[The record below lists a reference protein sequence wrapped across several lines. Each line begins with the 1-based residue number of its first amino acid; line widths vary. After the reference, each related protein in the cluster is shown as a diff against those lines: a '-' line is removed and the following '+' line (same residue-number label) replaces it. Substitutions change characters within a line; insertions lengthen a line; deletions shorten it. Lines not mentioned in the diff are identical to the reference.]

1 MQCRFCLFQNAE
13 DEVRCQRCHKRLNGD
28 ITLDGVSMDGA
39 TALAP
44 RRSSSLPEIPSDGI
58 PAAAPRKSRAAA
70 ASVSDRQSSLFNGES
85 NVIPFDAY
93 QRPSAVADEPGPAAK
108 HLSTAKHTIR
118 KPAGNRR
125 ASETAM
131 DHDIQG
137 SLNLLPAA
145 QTPRILKTTVEASI
159 YCDAGVATP
168 VHRFIATMLDIAMI
182 LLGGGLFLAFFQI
195 FGGGVRI
202 DKFDTTMF
210 ALALLLIAMFYG
222 LTFALSGRETAGQ
235 SWTNL
240 RLINFDGFPPDGSS
254 RALRFLG
261 TWLSLGACGV
271 GLLWALL
278 DEEYLTW
285 HDHMSKTFLTIRE
298 ADSSFFRER
307 PR

>member
-1 MQCRFCLFQNAE
+1 MPERTAAYWLNKAE
-13 DEVRCQRCHKRLNGD
+13 EAR
-28 ITLDGVSMDGA
+28 T
-39 TALAP
+39 
-44 RRSSSLPEIPSDGI
+44 
-58 PAAAPRKSRAAA
+58 RAAGMH
-70 ASVSDRQSSLFNGES
+70 N
-85 NVIPFDAY
+85 PDA
-93 QRPSAVADEPGPAAK
+93 V
-108 HLSTAKHTIR
+108 
-118 KPAGNRR
+118 
-125 ASETAM
+125 
-131 DHDIQG
+131 
-137 SLNLLPAA
+137 
-145 QTPRILKTTVEASI
+145 
-159 YCDAGVATP
+159 
-168 VHRFIATMLDIAMI
+168 ATMLDIAMI